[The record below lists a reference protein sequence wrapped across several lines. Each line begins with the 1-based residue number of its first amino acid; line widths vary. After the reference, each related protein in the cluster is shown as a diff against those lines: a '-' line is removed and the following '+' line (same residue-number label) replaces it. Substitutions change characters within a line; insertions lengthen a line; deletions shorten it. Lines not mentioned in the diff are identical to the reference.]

1 MLSWRRENGLFWL
14 LENIGEVFS
23 SFLLQLVG
31 APELHMT
38 IDSSTQ
44 EDNEVGSS
52 YIAYIIS

>member
-14 LENIGEVFS
+14 LGNIGEVFS

-31 APELHMT
+31 ASELHMT

-44 EDNEVGSS
+44 EDNERLVV
-52 YIAYIIS
+52 ILHI

>member
-14 LENIGEVFS
+14 LGNIGEVFS

-38 IDSSTQ
+38 IDSSSTQ
-44 EDNEVGSS
+44 EDNEVGS